1 MPCQFSFSCGSSP
14 LARGLLQVRV
24 PSGAGAGIIPA
35 RAGFTSRHRAR
46 WPGCSDHPR
55 SRGVYS
61 GGVLAESGPDG
72 SSPLARGLPPGLAS
86 GRLSVGIIP
95 ARAGFTCRRRH
106 ACRPPPDHP
115 RSRGV
120 YINPGTW
127 TGDMYGSSPLAR
139 GLRRCGAGQVPGP
152 RIIPARAG
160 FTPSPSPAPAARRD
174 HPRSRGVYSLIGFP
188 NMTGDGSSPLARGL
202 RDLTLLHRLP
212 EGIIPARAGF
222 TSDEVTATRMA
233 ADHPRSRGVYAEELR
248 ARAGDGG
255 SSPLAR
261 GLPGGPGPEDP
272 LRRIIPARAGFTP
285 RCRPW
290 RRRRTDHP
298 RSRGVY
304 QAIDASDAT
313 NKGSSPLARG
323 LLT

>member
-1 MPCQFSFSCGSSP
+1 MTAPACG
-14 LARGLLQVRV
+14 L
-24 PSGAGAGIIPA
+24 
-35 RAGFTSRHRAR
+35 
-46 WPGCSDHPR
+46 SDHPR
-55 SRGVYS
+55 SRGVYAPGTAS
-61 GGVLAESGPDG
+61 ANWLKG
-72 SSPLARGLPPGLAS
+72 SSPLARGLP
-86 GRLSVGIIP
+86 R
-95 ARAGFTCRRRH
+95 
-106 ACRPPPDHP
+106 
-115 RSRGV
+115 RGV
-120 YINPGTW
+120 S
-127 TGDMYGSSPLAR
+127 D
-139 GLRRCGAGQVPGP
+139 GADQV
-152 RIIPARAG
+152 
-160 FTPSPSPAPAARRD
+160 D

>member
-1 MPCQFSFSCGSSP
+1 MNVGDHPRSRGVYLSTNHLAFPGNGSSP

-174 HPRSRGVYSLIGFP
+174 HPRSRGVYLSATARAARGRGSSPLARGLLRPRDQDGRSPGIIPARAGFTDSP
-188 NMTGDGSSPLARGL
+188 ERTEQAAQDHPRSRGVYTGDDRTRMRIVGSSPLARGL
-202 RDLTLLHRLP
+202 RTRNSVSQLV

-222 TSDEVTATRMA
+222 TQTG
-233 ADHPRSRGVYAEELR
+233 GV
-248 ARAGDGG
+248 
-255 SSPLAR
+255 
-261 GLPGGPGPEDP
+261 
-272 LRRIIPARAGFTP
+272 
-285 RCRPW
+285 
-290 RRRRTDHP
+290 
-298 RSRGVY
+298 
-304 QAIDASDAT
+304 
-313 NKGSSPLARG
+313 
-323 LLT
+323 